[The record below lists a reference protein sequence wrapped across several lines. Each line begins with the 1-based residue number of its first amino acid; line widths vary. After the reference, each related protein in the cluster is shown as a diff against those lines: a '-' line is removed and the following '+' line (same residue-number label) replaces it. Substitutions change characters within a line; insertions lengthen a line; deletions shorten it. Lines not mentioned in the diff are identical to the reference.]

1 MGVRLR
7 LAGVLCCAGLLA
19 LASAAD
25 AAGWSPVALPR
36 HSGLTAVSCVTSR
49 WCMGVGGWD
58 SRLRVGSW
66 NGGRWSVSTRLP
78 DPPGAVLT
86 GLTCRSRT
94 SCVAVGELFPHEHQP
109 INPFIERWNG
119 DAWRTES
126 ASKPA
131 APAGYRGVNARLFAA
146 ACPRAKLCFAV
157 GQAVAF
163 GAGNAPGG
171 PLIER
176 WDGRRWHLV
185 NGPAAGAPLDS
196 ISCTSARACTAVGA
210 FENEVGTADGNNQQ
224 VEFPSTVERWDGSR
238 WSLGSATTSPAT
250 NDAGL
255 LGVSCTAQRSCLGV
269 GNAFVPGPN
278 YAPGNDA
285 GNDQAIAAPGDGT
298 TFSST
303 PLAFPPS
310 VYRAPAVGGTPTT
323 VLSAISCATSTW
335 CAAVGRY
342 GATNGALGPLVAGF
356 NGLTWTQ
363 LALRRGPIS
372 LTSVSCPVAGWCMA
386 VGDGIAERLSG

>member
-1 MGVRLR
+1 
-7 LAGVLCCAGLLA
+7 
-19 LASAAD
+19 
-25 AAGWSPVALPR
+25 
-36 HSGLTAVSCVTSR
+36 
-49 WCMGVGGWD
+49 
-58 SRLRVGSW
+58 
-66 NGGRWSVSTRLP
+66 VSTRLP
-78 DPPGAVLT
+78 DPPGAVLS

-94 SCVAVGELFPHEHQP
+94 SCVAVGELFPHEQQP
-109 INPFIERWNG
+109 INPLIERWNG
-119 DAWRTES
+119 HGWRTES
-126 ASKPA
+126 APKPA
-131 APAGYRGVNARLFAA
+131 APAGYRGVNTRLLAA
-146 ACPRAKLCFAV
+146 ACPSAKLCFAV

-185 NGPAAGAPLDS
+185 IGPASAAPLDS
-196 ISCTSARACTAVGA
+196 ISCTSGRACTAVGA
-210 FENEVGTADGNNQQ
+210 FENEVGTPDANNQE

-250 NDAGL
+250 NEAGL
-255 LGVSCTAQRSCLGV
+255 QGVSCTAPSTCLGV

-278 YAPGNDA
+278 YAPGNDG

-298 TFSST
+298 TFSSA

-310 VYRAPAVGGTPTT
+310 AYRAPAVGGTPTT
-323 VLSAISCATSTW
+323 VLSDISCATSTW

-356 NGLTWTQ
+356 DGLTWTQ

-372 LTSVSCPVAGWCMA
+372 LTSVSCPVSGWCMA